1 MAKKTTAAAMKDKAA
16 KATKS
21 ATKTA
26 TKAKK
31 KVEAAVHEAVE
42 DAESAVEKA
51 GKKIRAT
58 AEQAMSNAAALN
70 ARVIDHAEENAK
82 EAFAAMRKIATSKDV
97 KHIVQVQSAFV
108 KEQSARSVAQVKEVG
123 EMIASFGRM
132 AAESMRPKK

>member
-1 MAKKTTAAAMKDKAA
+1 MAKKTTKVDIKDKAE

-21 ATKTA
+21 AAKSA

-31 KVEAAVHEAVE
+31 RVEAAVHDAVE
-42 DAESAVEKA
+42 NA
-51 GKKIRAT
+51 GKKIRET
-58 AEQAMSNAAALN
+58 AEHAMHNVSALN

-82 EAFAAMRKIATSKDV
+82 EAFAALRKITTSKDV
-97 KHIVQVQSAFV
+97 KDIVRIQADFV

-132 AAESMRPKK
+132 AVESVRPKK

>member
-1 MAKKTTAAAMKDKAA
+1 MARKTTAETVKA
-16 KATKS
+16 KAEKATRT

-26 TKAKK
+26 AKAKK
-31 KVEAAVHEAVE
+31 KVEKAVHEAVE

-51 GKKIRAT
+51 GRKMRAT
-58 AEQAMSNAAALN
+58 AEHAMANAAKLN

-82 EAFAAMRKIATSKDV
+82 EAFAALRKIATSKDV
-97 KHIVQVQSAFV
+97 KDIVKIQTSFV

-132 AAESMRPKK
+132 AVDTLKPKK

>member
-1 MAKKTTAAAMKDKAA
+1 MAKKTTTASIKDKAA

-26 TKAKK
+26 AKTKK
-31 KVEAAVHEAVE
+31 KVEEAVHEAVE
-42 DAESAVEKA
+42 DAGNAVEKA
-51 GKKIRAT
+51 GKKIRET
-58 AEQAMSNAAALN
+58 AEHAMNNAAALN

-97 KHIVQVQSAFV
+97 KQIVQVQTAFV

-132 AAESMRPKK
+132 AVEGMRPKK